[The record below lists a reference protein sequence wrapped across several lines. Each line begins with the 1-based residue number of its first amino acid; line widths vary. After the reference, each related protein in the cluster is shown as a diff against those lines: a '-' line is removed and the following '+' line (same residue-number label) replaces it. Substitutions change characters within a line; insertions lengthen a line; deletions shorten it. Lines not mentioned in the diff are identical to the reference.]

1 MRRRQRHLLF
11 CLSPDSGRK
20 PRGPPCLLPAA
31 NMGPNP
37 FAKSTSHHLGFNI
50 SAPRMPVSIANT
62 ITGAELMFSG
72 NRLKPETDTCLNI
85 LRGLWCTREVKSP
98 PRRPVIT
105 KDSANSRSARQVDCT
120 TNSTTLGGLPVTRGQ
135 TTPPQRNN
143 RAGPI
148 YICRG
153 SHTDEVLCVKC
164 YITDI
169 IDITPSGWLARMRRS
184 V

>member
-85 LRGLWCTREVKSP
+85 LRGVVVHPRGDGSLRKHHTHHVIEAMPRISLGYGHSSTSPFWSTQWSTRTMSH
-98 PRRPVIT
+98 
-105 KDSANSRSARQVDCT
+105 RSCSLSVEYEFPLSIGIGDG
-120 TNSTTLGGLPVTRGQ
+120 LGVFIPT
-135 TTPPQRNN
+135 
-143 RAGPI
+143 
-148 YICRG
+148 Y
-153 SHTDEVLCVKC
+153 E
-164 YITDI
+164 
-169 IDITPSGWLARMRRS
+169 
-184 V
+184 